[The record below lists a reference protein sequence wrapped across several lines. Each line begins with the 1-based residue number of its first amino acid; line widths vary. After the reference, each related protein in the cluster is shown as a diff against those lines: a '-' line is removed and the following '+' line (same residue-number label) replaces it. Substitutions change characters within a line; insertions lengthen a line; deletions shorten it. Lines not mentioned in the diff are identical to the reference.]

1 MPTILIT
8 LKAPIQS
15 WTTMEGYGYRAT
27 DDHPSKSAVIG
38 LIASAMGR
46 SRTDDLSDLA
56 ELRFAVQTVQ
66 PGKHLRDFQTM
77 GKKNPKTANP
87 IQIKTYLT
95 DAKFIA
101 GLEGSLDMIR
111 NIQRALSHPA
121 YPPFLGRRGCPPAGP
136 IQTQVSDHPLE
147 KAFDSSYPMWIE
159 SAYGQV
165 RSDQPIENR
174 RFQSR
179 CETVLDSFF
188 NRVRKAS
195 VNDETN

>member
-15 WTTMEGYGYRAT
+15 WATMEGYGYRAT

-46 SRTDDLSDLA
+46 SRTDDLSDLV

-66 PGKHLRDFQTM
+66 PGKQLRDFQTM

-87 IQIKTYLT
+87 IQVKTYLT

-101 GLEGSLDMIR
+101 GLEGSPDMIR
-111 NIQRALSHPA
+111 NIQWALSHPV

-136 IQTQVSDHPLE
+136 IQVTITDRSLE
-147 KAFDSSYPMWIE
+147 KAFEPSHSVWIE
-159 SAYGQV
+159 ASQGQV
-165 RSDQPIENR
+165 RNDQPIGCR
-174 RFQSR
+174 QFHSR
-179 CETVLDSFF
+179 CETIADPVFD
-188 NRVRKAS
+188 RVKTSSERCSK
-195 VNDETN
+195 

>member
-15 WTTMEGYGYRAT
+15 WATMEGYGYRAT

-56 ELRFAVQTVQ
+56 DLRFAVQTVQ
-66 PGKHLRDFQTM
+66 PGKTLRDFQTM

-87 IQIKTYLT
+87 IQIKTYLM
-95 DAKFIA
+95 DAVFVA
-101 GLEGSLDMIR
+101 GFEGSENMIR
-111 NIQRALSHPA
+111 TIRQALSHPV

-136 IQTQVSDHPLE
+136 IQTQISDQPLE
-147 KAFDSSYPMWIE
+147 KAFELSSPTWIE

-179 CETVLDSFF
+179 CETVLDPIF